1 LASSRDQFEKLL
13 KEQSQNPSERKKS
26 TFKKLLNKNTK
37 DINEKVEYLERLN
50 EVLQTR
56 LDDEI
61 LSNKTL

>member
-37 DINEKVEYLERLN
+37 DINEKIEYLERLN